1 MGGVGNG
8 ITKEESASNS
18 GTFNTPEETAK
29 LKQDGKKVLV
39 GGEFC
44 TLTDGV
50 ALADSPKQKTFEDV
64 KKDIKAQRFT
74 FLNSGV
80 VSPSFS
86 FS

>member
-29 LKQDGKKVLV
+29 LTKDGKKVLV

-44 TLTDGV
+44 TKTDGV
-50 ALADSPKQKTFEDV
+50 ALADYPTQKTFENV
-64 KKDIKAQRFT
+64 KNDIRAQRFT

-80 VSPSFS
+80 VSLCLRL
-86 FS
+86 